1 MNDSR
6 LSDALHIPGKFRR
19 KVAKVAAL
27 LFTGA
32 LGLLCVVP
40 AVHADSELGEY
51 INDYVVY
58 SPYVVQG
65 QSEVELRA
73 SAYRDSSLVLDDLN
87 GQVLSVAHSFTD
99 WWKTELY
106 LGEYLQIP
114 RQPSNLV
121 AYELENT
128 FQLASPGKYW
138 ADPGF
143 LFSYEFATHSAEPNE
158 LEFGPLFEKRSG
170 RFVQRLN
177 LIWEK
182 EIGTGADHGYEFR
195 SGYSISYQIRPW
207 FAPGLEA
214 YFRPGSNTSPGTNA
228 YQLGPVLYGEYAYGA
243 GNELEYS
250 AGVVFGMNPHAPDMT
265 FMMRLEYEFF

>member
-1 MNDSR
+1 MTTSGPSR
-6 LSDALHIPGKFRR
+6 PKNRGYKSGLFSCF
-19 KVAKVAAL
+19 AL
-27 LFTGA
+27 LILSA
-32 LGLLCVVP
+32 SLP
-40 AVHADSELGEY
+40 AYADNELDEY

-65 QSEVELRA
+65 QSEIELRA
-73 SAYRDSSLVLDDLN
+73 ATYRDSSLVLDDLN
-87 GQVLSVAHSFTD
+87 GQVLSVAHSFTS

-106 LGEYLQIP
+106 LGEYTQIP

-128 FQLASPGKYW
+128 FQLAPAGEYW

-143 LFSYEFATHSAEPNE
+143 LLSYEFKTHNGESNE
-158 LEFGPLFEKRSG
+158 LEFGPLFEKHSG

-182 EIGTGADHGYEFR
+182 EIGTGAGRSYEFR
-195 SGYSISYQIRPW
+195 SAYSLSYQIRPL
-207 FAPGLEA
+207 FAPGLEV
-214 YFRPGSNTSPGTNA
+214 YLHPGANT
-228 YQLGPVLYGEYAYGA
+228 YQAGPVVYGEYAQDS

-250 AGVVFGMNPHAPDMT
+250 AGVVFGMNAHAPDMT
-265 FMMRLEYEFF
+265 LMLHLEYEFF